1 MMEKLR
7 KPEPME
13 ELLILLIRETRGK
26 RRRRETRFHCL
37 SVEYPLG
44 KRLRGLN
51 ICSWRKRNKV
61 LKCRIMCLL

>member
-1 MMEKLR
+1 MMEKNR

-13 ELLILLIRETRGK
+13 ELLIRETRGK

-44 KRLRGLN
+44 KKG
-51 ICSWRKRNKV
+51 SGA
-61 LKCRIMCLL
+61 